1 MGTESTNLL
10 LIRFVMMATFV
21 MAMDAVVSAKLSM
34 DGSVAITESV

>member
-21 MAMDAVVSAKLSM
+21 MVMDAVVSAKLSM
-34 DGSVAITESV
+34 DGSVVITESV